1 MLAGAALHGLVR
13 IYREGFRYKKAG
25 VMLLDLSPKGML
37 QGVLFDEARP
47 READVKIMAA
57 LDALNARFGRD
68 TVTLASAGLA
78 PRWAMRS
85 ENKTPCYT
93 TRWDELPKAIAC

>member
-1 MLAGAALHGLVR
+1 ML
-13 IYREGFRYKKAG
+13 
-25 VMLLDLSPKGML
+25 LLDLTPKGML

-47 READVKIMAA
+47 RDADVKEMAA

-93 TRWDELPKAIAC
+93 TRWSELPKSMPLNICFSSLH